1 VKSRG
6 PERRNGDAI
15 QLELSNFQPLA
26 ANEAIEE
33 EVPDLGGAEQLSEP
47 MIEDSDQGLA
57 SLIRSVGIT
66 SITDI
71 DNLVSELQEARDY
84 LQSEGERIRA
94 EVAHYAALAGAAS
107 ASVKIIFDVLRA
119 WRTTGHPA
127 HNQSQ
132 GSAFEITDAV
142 IEDRRWHQGSCTVAG
157 QTKTFKFVRREHSC
171 RAHHALCHCFQPLG
185 PRAKRVIHS
194 HLSVKAVD

>member
-1 VKSRG
+1 M
-6 PERRNGDAI
+6 

-47 MIEDSDQGLA
+47 MIEESDQGLA
-57 SLIRSVGIT
+57 SLIRSVGMT

-71 DNLVSELQEARDY
+71 ENLVSELQEARNY

-94 EVAHYAALAGAAS
+94 EIARYIALTGAAS
-107 ASVKIIFDVLRA
+107 ASVKIIFDALRA
-119 WRTTGHPA
+119 WRTADHSA

-132 GSAFEITDAV
+132 ASAFEITDAV
-142 IEDRRWHQGSCTVAG
+142 IEDASDWGD
-157 QTKTFKFVRREHSC
+157 
-171 RAHHALCHCFQPLG
+171 G
-185 PRAKRVIHS
+185 PSRS
-194 HLSVKAVD
+194 FG

>member
-1 VKSRG
+1 M
-6 PERRNGDAI
+6 

-26 ANEAIEE
+26 ANDEEA
-33 EVPDLGGAEQLSEP
+33 PDLGGAEQLSEP
-47 MIEDSDQGLA
+47 MIEESDQGLA
-57 SLIRSVGIT
+57 SLIRSVGLT

-71 DNLVSELQEARDY
+71 ESLVSELQEAKNY

-94 EVAHYAALAGAAS
+94 ETARYVALTGAAS

-132 GSAFEITDAV
+132 ASAFEITDAV
-142 IEDRRWHQGSCTVAG
+142 IEDASDWGD
-157 QTKTFKFVRREHSC
+157 
-171 RAHHALCHCFQPLG
+171 G
-185 PRAKRVIHS
+185 PSRS
-194 HLSVKAVD
+194 FG

>member
-1 VKSRG
+1 M
-6 PERRNGDAI
+6 

-26 ANEAIEE
+26 ANEGIEE
-33 EVPDLGGAEQLSEP
+33 EVPDLAGAEQLSEP

-107 ASVKIIFDVLRA
+107 ASVKIIFDALRA
-119 WRTTGHPA
+119 WRTADHSA

-132 GSAFEITDAV
+132 ASAFEITDAV
-142 IEDRRWHQGSCTVAG
+142 IEDASDRGDG
-157 QTKTFKFVRREHSC
+157 
-171 RAHHALCHCFQPLG
+171 PLRSFG
-185 PRAKRVIHS
+185 
-194 HLSVKAVD
+194 